1 MSNVRT
7 RGISLVRRVS
17 VTKPNRKEPE
27 LIRKQFTVRCNAAI
41 PMDHNDFQNQYLFED
56 PKPDI
61 PAPKKLKVE
70 NKKKLEK
77 WKKALL

>member
-7 RGISLVRRVS
+7 RGISLVRMVS

-41 PMDHNDFQNQYLFED
+41 PQDHKDFQNQYLFED

>member
-1 MSNVRT
+1 MLEREASRWYVWSRLPSPIERNL
-7 RGISLVRRVS
+7 SL
-17 VTKPNRKEPE
+17 
-27 LIRKQFTVRCNAAI
+27 VRCNAAI
-41 PMDHNDFQNQYLFED
+41 PLDHKDFQNQYLFED

>member
-1 MSNVRT
+1 MSYTRT
-7 RGISLVRRVS
+7 RGISLVRTIK

-27 LIRKQFTVRCNAAI
+27 YIQKQFMVRCNASI
-41 PMDHNDFQNQYLFED
+41 PMDHKDFQNQYLYED
-56 PKPDI
+56 NKPDI
-61 PAPKKLKVE
+61 PAPKKQKPE

>member
-7 RGISLVRRVS
+7 RGISLVRTVS

-41 PMDHNDFQNQYLFED
+41 PLDHKDFQNQYLFED
-56 PKPDI
+56 LKPDI
-61 PAPKKLKVE
+61 PAPKKQKVE